1 MLFFMII
8 CRILE
13 SELYLL
19 SLIECITQHVLI
31 DLVEPG
37 HTLMSE
43 SHSSH
48 YAGSGHSCTHFLNI
62 SRAMVTL
69 GLAGSL
75 EVMRMR
81 TWKRFFDVLQSRF
94 SNPDKRLPGSAIG
107 PDQSTRTCRIDDND
121 LLLPFSPSPPV
132 HVERPLFSCV
142 LTFLQ

>member
-1 MLFFMII
+1 MGCASDSCFCISIFKHLYTDSFTRLVFF
-8 CRILE
+8 
-13 SELYLL
+13 L
-19 SLIECITQHVLI
+19 SFL
-31 DLVEPG
+31 
-37 HTLMSE
+37 
-43 SHSSH
+43 
-48 YAGSGHSCTHFLNI
+48 GSGHSCTHFLNI

-107 PDQSTRTCRIDDND
+107 PDQRTRTCRIDDND

-132 HVERPLFSCV
+132 H
-142 LTFLQ
+142 